1 MKKLLNGIVVTCL
14 LAMTTPALALD
25 MSKPYKPLF
34 EVKLRAK
41 SGIAGDYMNA
51 YRSLSVGAAIQNWEA
66 FSKRYAVSENIES
79 LTSLV
84 LIRQA
89 AYELARLYYLADEV
103 KKGDEQMIRATEI
116 TAYQVKSI
124 GNKFWCRSNNCG
136 F

>member
-1 MKKLLNGIVVTCL
+1 MKKLLNGIVVACM
-14 LAMTTPALALD
+14 LAVATPALALD

-41 SGIAGDYMNA
+41 TGIVADYMNA
-51 YRSLSVGAAIQNWEA
+51 YRSLSIGAAIQNWQA
-66 FSKRYAVSENIES
+66 FSKRYSASENIES

-89 AYELARLYYLADEV
+89 AYELARLYYLNDQV
-103 KKGDEQMIRATEI
+103 KEGDAQMIHATEI